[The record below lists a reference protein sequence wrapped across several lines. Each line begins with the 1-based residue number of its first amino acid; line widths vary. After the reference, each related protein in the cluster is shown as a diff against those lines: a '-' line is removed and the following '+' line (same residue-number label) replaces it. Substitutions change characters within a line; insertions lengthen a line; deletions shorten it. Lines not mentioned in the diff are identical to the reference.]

1 MPSTAPDSE
10 YANNP
15 EPSNTGF
22 LGPSYPYTNNIK
34 PPNEIG
40 ISSRTGSINELIDDG
55 KGLLSYGEV
64 LLEGTGKASRTGNPL
79 GNKFF
84 YYTGGKCKPL
94 TDQSGI
100 IWENSL
106 DPDKDKHKDKDVYRY
121 IFVNNIPTG
130 GLGFGDLSGSSIYK
144 GLIPGTIQDLTA
156 FTRLSI
162 MNAFSA
168 DSSPPCQYVSLET
181 ITPTPQ
187 DPDTSNVKMTEGH
200 YIALMDLKNMN
211 DVCQST
217 GSITYNTGLESLPLY
232 KCGNN
237 PDPYT
242 ETKTGFTNMNMNM
255 HNKLPDNIIDQ
266 FFLLC
271 ICLAGIYVLYKI
283 HKYNK

>member
-1 MPSTAPDSE
+1 MTALDSE
-10 YANNP
+10 YANNS

-40 ISSRTGSINELIDDG
+40 ISSKNGSINELINNG
-55 KGLLSYGEV
+55 KGLLSYGEL

-100 IWENSL
+100 VWENST
-106 DPDKDKHKDKDVYRY
+106 DPDKVKHKEEDVYRY

-187 DPDTSNVKMTEGH
+187 DPNTSNVKMTEGH

-211 DVCQST
+211 DICKST
-217 GSITYNTGLESLPLY
+217 GSITYKTGLESLPLY
-232 KCGNN
+232 QCGGNN
-237 PDPYT
+237 PDPYSR
-242 ETKTGFTNMNMNM
+242 KVGFTNMNMP
-255 HNKLPDNIIDQ
+255 NKLPDNIIDQ
-266 FFLLC
+266 FFILC
-271 ICLAGIYVLYKI
+271 ICLAGIYILYKI